1 MASLSI
7 ENLTKIYPG
16 GTRAVDGVNLDIA
29 DGEMLVLVGPSG
41 CGKSTLLRMVAGLEE
56 ITSGTLRIGG
66 QVVNDLNPAD
76 RDVAM
81 VFQNYALYP
90 HMTVRDNLT
99 FGLENR
105 RMPKPE
111 IARRVTEVAEL
122 LQIAPL
128 LDRKP
133 RALSGGQRQRVAMGR
148 AIIREPALFLFDEP
162 LSNLDAKLRGQM
174 RFEIKQLQTRLRTTS
189 IYVTHDQIEALTL
202 ADRLVV
208 LNGGRIEQI
217 GTPAEV
223 YHTPATTFVAEFIG
237 TPAMNFLPADGL
249 RAALA
254 GSARLP
260 TAADLIGIRAEHIGL
275 ARKTDACLALQG
287 KVVMSEHIGAEY
299 LVHFDVPAM
308 TPGRSTVVQV
318 KANHQL
324 AANQPMT
331 LFLDPGKLHGFDSK
345 SGHRLAG
352 GQGPSSRT

>member
-1 MASLSI
+1 MASISI
-7 ENLTKIYPG
+7 ESLSKIYPD
-16 GTRAVDGVNLDIA
+16 GTRAVDGVTLDIA

-56 ITSGTLRIGG
+56 ISEGILRIGG
-66 QVVNDLNPAD
+66 QVVNDLDPAD

-111 IARRVTEVAEL
+111 IARRVTEVADL

-148 AIIREPALFLFDEP
+148 AIIREPVLFLFDEP
-162 LSNLDAKLRGQM
+162 LSNLDAKLRGHM

-223 YHTPATTFVAEFIG
+223 YHSPATTFVAEFIG
-237 TPAMNFLPADGL
+237 TPAMNFLPADRL
-249 RAALA
+249 RAALPT
-254 GSARLP
+254 GSANLP
-260 TAADLIGIRAEHIGL
+260 TGADLIGIRAEHVGL
-275 ARKTDACLALQG
+275 TRKSAACLPLQG
-287 KVVMSEHIGAEY
+287 EVMMSEHIGAEY
-299 LVHFDVPAM
+299 LVHFGLPEMRQDRPL
-308 TPGRSTVVQV
+308 VVQV
-318 KANHQL
+318 KADHQL

-331 LFLDPGKLHGFDSK
+331 LFLDPRKLHGFDSK
-345 SGHRLAG
+345 SGRRLAG
-352 GQGPSSRT
+352 G

>member
-1 MASLSI
+1 MASISI

-56 ITSGTLRIGG
+56 ISEGTLRIGG
-66 QVVNDLNPAD
+66 QVVNDLDPAD

-111 IARRVTEVAEL
+111 ITRRVTDVADL

-237 TPAMNFLPADGL
+237 TPAMNFLPANGL

-254 GSARLP
+254 GSANLP
-260 TAADLIGIRAEHIGL
+260 PLAGLIGIRAEHIGL
-275 ARKTDACLALQG
+275 ARKTDACLPLQG
-287 KVVMSEHIGAEY
+287 VVVMSEHIGAEY
-299 LVHFDVPAM
+299 LVHFDLPEM
-308 TPGRSTVVQV
+308 RQDRPTIVQV
-318 KANHQL
+318 KADHQPTP
-324 AANQPMT
+324 NQPMT
-331 LFLDPGKLHGFDSK
+331 LFLDPRKLHGFDSK
-345 SGHRLAG
+345 SGRRLAG
-352 GQGPSSRT
+352 S